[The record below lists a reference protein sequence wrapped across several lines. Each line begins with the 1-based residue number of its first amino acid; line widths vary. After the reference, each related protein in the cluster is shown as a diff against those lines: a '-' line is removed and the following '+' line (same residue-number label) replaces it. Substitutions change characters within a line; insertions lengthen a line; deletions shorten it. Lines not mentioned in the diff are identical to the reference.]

1 VKLLAPYEMPFSV
14 VLGSLGRC
22 LVVFLTCLLV
32 GGLVGKL
39 GVLCLEESTFQSLVV
54 SLDGKKLHKF

>member
-39 GVLCLEESTFQSLVV
+39 GVLLCGRKYLPV
-54 SLDGKKLHKF
+54 SCGVFGRKEIT